1 MELNTDNIKN
11 ENLLFSQFFLQ
22 YIVKVK
28 TIKSE
33 IYVENIWRFLGK
45 QNLEWTAFHK
55 KVISQ
60 NLVVTIL
67 CTALQFIIEF
77 WSTF

>member
-45 QNLEWTAFHK
+45 QNLE
-55 KVISQ
+55 
-60 NLVVTIL
+60 
-67 CTALQFIIEF
+67 
-77 WSTF
+77 